1 MTFIRTA
8 AGLSAIHLFHGVD
21 LVICCEGG
29 APTALN
35 ASATSETSGL
45 HSPVTL
51 DVIFWKNVLKL
62 LKINKKFHVI
72 SCGSKTNILSI
83 LKICEQESISTLVMA
98 VDSDYDWFLE
108 KRGRRGSDSKIL
120 KTYGYSWES
129 DLMHEKTFLE
139 IVEHLVGPCD
149 KNFEGAIKRD
159 IGSVQRKLHRWS
171 HEDLRLILKTQ
182 LGLIDKSKPQRYVV
196 LPQKNSSA
204 SIKIK
209 PSLNEVYLRL
219 CLKSRTQDIAARRR
233 THFKLEHSFR
243 FSFGKLTSRLIFH
256 LLMWHA
262 RQITNVTSFP
272 YEEFMKLAMTFTF
285 ALAKQGALKEFKD
298 HYEAQALIFS

>member
-35 ASATSETSGL
+35 ASANNEISSQQL
-45 HSPVTL
+45 PVTL

-62 LKINKKFHVI
+62 LKINKKIHVV

-98 VDSDYDWFLE
+98 VDADYDWFLE
-108 KRGRRGSDSKIL
+108 RRGGRGSDSKIL

-129 DLMHEKTFLE
+129 DLMHEKTFLK

-159 IGSVQRKLHRWS
+159 IGSVQRKLHKWS
-171 HEDLRLILKTQ
+171 HEDLRLVLETQ

-196 LPQKNSSA
+196 LSEKNSSL
-204 SIKIK
+204 SNKRK
-209 PSLNEVYLRL
+209 PSLDEVYLRR
-219 CLKSRTQDIAARRR
+219 CLKSRAQDITASGRA
-233 THFKLEHSFR
+233 HFKLEHSFR
-243 FSFGKLTSRLIFH
+243 FSFGKLTSRL
-256 LLMWHA
+256 
-262 RQITNVTSFP
+262 
-272 YEEFMKLAMTFTF
+272 
-285 ALAKQGALKEFKD
+285 LKSC
-298 HYEAQALIFS
+298 H